1 MNAYKN
7 YYITI
12 LLNYFTR
19 VLIFRAVAGP
29 RNSPKHAKFA
39 RNLIK
44 YMSIQHIWNVSRLLG
59 LFNCRKLANLSWNF
73 VTAMSNQRLKTTRR
87 DYVAKNWA
95 LVMMLKDARQSA
107 QIRSISSK
115 ICPENSPEISLIIFL
130 GQSLPQKSP
139 WNFREIGR
147 FFPEYVS
154 ENPAKFDFFPQPIR
168 SPDFNSKWYTVNYIY
183 WNY

>member
-19 VLIFRAVAGP
+19 VLIFRAVTGP

-115 ICPENSPEISLIIFL
+115 ICPENSPEISLIFTDCF
-130 GQSLPQKSP
+130 S
-139 WNFREIGR
+139 
-147 FFPEYVS
+147 
-154 ENPAKFDFFPQPIR
+154 AKFAPKIPVKFPRNRPIFPWICLWKSR
-168 SPDFNSKWYTVNYIY
+168 KIWLFSATYQKPWF
-183 WNY
+183 

>member
-1 MNAYKN
+1 MTQL
-7 YYITI
+7 IVSG
-12 LLNYFTR
+12 L
-19 VLIFRAVAGP
+19 LIFSVFTEPWNSGKP
-29 RNSPKHAKFA
+29 VKSCKIHKNMRNTTKFA

-44 YMSIQHIWNVSRLLG
+44 YMSIQHIWNVSRVLG

-115 ICPENSPEISLIIFL
+115 ICPENSPEISLIFTDCF
-130 GQSLPQKSP
+130 S
-139 WNFREIGR
+139 
-147 FFPEYVS
+147 
-154 ENPAKFDFFPQPIR
+154 AKFAPKIPVKFPRNRPIFPR
-168 SPDFNSKWYTVNYIY
+168 ICLWKSRKIWLFSSTYQKPWF
-183 WNY
+183 